1 MFVEFPNVRWIFK
14 FASDSDCFL
23 VTFDDGHIF
32 PRIFCAFHGL
42 SMNLRILVDAFRFF
56 LSFGVSK
63 NVLGITCVCSFLM
76 DLGIFKLI
84 FMIINDVINYRVLFD
99 DSRIF
104 MRFCDLSRF
113 SFHGPKHFDML
124 RDHSD
129 RLQDLEP

>member
-1 MFVEFPNVRWIFK
+1 MNFNGFRQC
-14 FASDSDCFL
+14 S
-23 VTFDDGHIF
+23 
-32 PRIFCAFHGL
+32 AFHGL

-113 SFHGPKHFDML
+113 SLHGPKHFDGL